1 MAIQAAAGTKLYASI
16 SHPATYDESGYS
28 AIKTGATEIGEVTN
42 IGEFGKEFASVTSNS
57 LSQRATRK
65 KKGSY
70 NNGTLSPTLNLDTS
84 DAGQLVMETLLDSDD
99 PGTFF
104 VELPDGTTYGLE
116 GLVMTYRPSIGEI
129 DSIIT
134 ATCSV
139 EVTENDVV
147 KIAAS

>member
-1 MAIQAAAGTKLYASI
+1 MAIQAAAGTKVYATA
-16 SHPATYDESGYS
+16 SHPATYDETGY
-28 AIKTGATEIGEVTN
+28 AALKAGATEIGEVTN
-42 IGEFGKEFASVTSNS
+42 VGEFGKEFALVTSNS
-57 LSQRATRK
+57 LSHRATRK

-84 DAGQLVMETLLDSDD
+84 DAGQTVMETLLDSDD

-104 VELPDGTTYGLE
+104 IELPDGTTYGLE
-116 GLVMTYRPSIGEI
+116 GLVMSFRPSIGEI

-134 ATCSV
+134 ATTSI

-147 KIAAS
+147 KIAA